1 MSLMATPFR
10 HLLAQ
15 SAGSAN
21 PIVSNPGR
29 TLAQDS
35 NPKEALRRPSRL
47 TARLV
52 ELETTPG
59 RHFARVQHTGC
70 HTRPMRRQ
78 VPSGLSKTASNQSVT
93 SSKAPCICSFSKKT
107 HRLYDKVEGCL
118 DVSCLKA
125 DGHRHM
131 ACMLQARAP
140 ANVGAAGC
148 PRVLPWSLPAW
159 TRSAAGRPCSM
170 TACRNALQSL
180 HVTASANVQTSSG
193 QRPYAVLMPG
203 VVRRP
208 VSDVQVMP

>member
-1 MSLMATPFR
+1 
-10 HLLAQ
+10 
-15 SAGSAN
+15 
-21 PIVSNPGR
+21 
-29 TLAQDS
+29 
-35 NPKEALRRPSRL
+35 
-47 TARLV
+47 
-52 ELETTPG
+52 
-59 RHFARVQHTGC
+59 
-70 HTRPMRRQ
+70 MRRQ

-170 TACRNALQSL
+170 TACRKCFT
-180 HVTASANVQTSSG
+180 VTACDCQCQCPNKLGAAALCSPDARRCEAACFRCSG
-193 QRPYAVLMPG
+193 DALTAKEGQPMQP
-203 VVRRP
+203 P
-208 VSDVQVMP
+208 S